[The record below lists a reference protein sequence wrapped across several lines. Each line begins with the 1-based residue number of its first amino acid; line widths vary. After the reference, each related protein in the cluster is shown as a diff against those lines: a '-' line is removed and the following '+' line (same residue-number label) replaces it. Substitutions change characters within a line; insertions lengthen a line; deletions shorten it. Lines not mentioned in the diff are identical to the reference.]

1 MKVLTTMRQPIKLL
15 NERAVEEIS
24 DYGQAAVIAKALH
37 VQFFRVKR
45 RDVARALVVPP
56 CYPSVVTICYSAAVS
71 ACEKSHE
78 WQLALDLFIRMAE
91 AKVGAKTSCYS
102 AAISACEKTRVAT
115 RIGLAQQ
122 NGGSK
127 AEADTNCPR
136 AQLRHR
142 ERGD

>member
-56 CYPSVVTICYSAAVS
+56 CYPSVVTI
-71 ACEKSHE
+71 
-78 WQLALDLFIRMAE
+78 
-91 AKVGAKTSCYS
+91 
-102 AAISACEKTRVAT
+102 
-115 RIGLAQQ
+115 
-122 NGGSK
+122 
-127 AEADTNCPR
+127 
-136 AQLRHR
+136 
-142 ERGD
+142 